1 MSLNVFGDNSNIW
14 LVGRKVSAAM
24 EPGNEN
30 GRERLAED
38 DQQ

>member
-1 MSLNVFGDNSNIW
+1 MSLNVFGDNPNIW
-14 LVGRKVSAAM
+14 LVGCKVYAM
-24 EPGNEN
+24 EPGNDN